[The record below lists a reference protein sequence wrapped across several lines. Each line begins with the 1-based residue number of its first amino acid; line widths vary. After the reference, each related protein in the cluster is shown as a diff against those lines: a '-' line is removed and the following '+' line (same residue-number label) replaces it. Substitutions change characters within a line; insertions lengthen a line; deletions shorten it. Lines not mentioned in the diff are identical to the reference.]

1 MTTDQAQYEKFMAK
15 LSKSGL
21 ELQKDFKSLSP
32 ENQARVTREVNDY
45 LKGFGYA
52 ITISDLLRRSF

>member
-15 LSKSGL
+15 FFKSGS
-21 ELQKDFKSLSP
+21 ELQKDFKRLSP
-32 ENQARVTREVNDY
+32 EIQARVTREVNDH

-52 ITISDLLRRSF
+52 ITISGLLQRPF